1 MKDPALA
8 VLQEQLPPEIRPL
21 AISLLTSEQDGM
33 KQFEHAIHK
42 IASEVQ
48 SLDQSA
54 TERVIRPLEDTID
67 ALHAKLARVDR
78 ATGDWAQKNL
88 ARVRLDDEEIDP
100 QDAAHEVVDSAGQY
114 EWIGDRLGAGPEFAP
129 QFANEDIVALR
140 DARRAL
146 GPDMAY
152 LGCSLPQLADFPNSK
167 QLLHVH
173 QDLSRFSVL
182 SKGVEDGH
190 VPPLADSSR
199 ETLAAALTLPRFH
212 VHQNVW

>member
-1 MKDPALA
+1 M
-8 VLQEQLPPEIRPL
+8 
-21 AISLLTSEQDGM
+21 LTAQ
-33 KQFEHAIHK
+33 
-42 IASEVQ
+42 
-48 SLDQSA
+48 
-54 TERVIRPLEDTID
+54 
-67 ALHAKLARVDR
+67 R
-78 ATGDWAQKNL
+78 ATGQKNL

-190 VPPLADSSR
+190 VPPLADSSQ

-212 VHQNVW
+212 VHQNVGNVLMDGGRDGKERESVPNRP